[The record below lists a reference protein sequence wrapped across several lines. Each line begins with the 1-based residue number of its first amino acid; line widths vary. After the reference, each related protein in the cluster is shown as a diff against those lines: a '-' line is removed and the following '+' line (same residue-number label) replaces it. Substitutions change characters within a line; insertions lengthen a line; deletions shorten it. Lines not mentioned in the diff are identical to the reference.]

1 MKATLVV
8 NDLSLPAVS
17 NVSDPSIAPHI
28 RELRRIALT
37 RDKMKRIVGG
47 RTVVVGV
54 DGHGTGTVDDWEIN
68 TAIFEGRIKG
78 SYL

>member
-8 NDLSLPAVS
+8 NDLSSPEVS
-17 NVSDPSIAPHI
+17 NVSDASNAPHI
-28 RELRRIALT
+28 RELRRIALA

-47 RTVVVGV
+47 RSVIVGV
-54 DGHGTGTVDDWEIN
+54 DGHGVGTVDDWDIN